1 MKENYL
7 KENTQMMNHKQP

>member
-1 MKENYL
+1 MKEKYL